1 MIRTMINGFC
11 MALADSVPGVS
22 GGTVAFIMGFYDKF
36 IRSINDI
43 FYGNFEEKK
52 KAGIYLIKMGIGWA
66 LGMILSVLILT
77 STFEKYIY
85 VVSSLFMGFIISS
98 IPMVLSEEKDSLKI
112 KPSTMVSLGVGVAIV
127 VVLTILNQHTFAEG
141 INISKMNFSTGLYIF
156 IGGAVSIS
164 AMFLPGISGSTILLV
179 LGLYLP
185 IMNAGKELLKL
196 HFSYL
201 PGMAIFTAGMIV
213 GALSVVKGIQV
224 ALLKFRPQT
233 VFLII
238 GLMIGSLYSIVMG
251 PTTLENPL
259 PALTIKSFNWLA
271 FAIGIGLIVV
281 LQIAGGK
288 KKVKR

>member
-1 MIRTMINGFC
+1 MIRTIINGLC

-36 IRSINDI
+36 IKSINDI
-43 FYGNFEEKK
+43 FYGNLDEKK

-77 STFEKYIY
+77 STFERYIY
-85 VVSSLFMGFIISS
+85 VVSSLFMGFIIAS
-98 IPMVLSEEKDSLKI
+98 IPMVLSEEKESLKI
-112 KPSTMVSLGVGVAIV
+112 KTSTIVSLGVGIAIV
-127 VVLTILNQHTFAEG
+127 VLLTILNQHTFADG
-141 INISKMNFSTGLYIF
+141 VNISKMNFSTGIYIF

-196 HFSYL
+196 NFSYI
-201 PGMAIFTAGMIV
+201 PGMAVFTAGMIV

-251 PTTLENPL
+251 PTTLENPS
-259 PALTIKSFNWLA
+259 PALTINNFNWWA
-271 FAIGIGLIVV
+271 FAIGIGLIVL

-288 KKVKR
+288 KKVRR